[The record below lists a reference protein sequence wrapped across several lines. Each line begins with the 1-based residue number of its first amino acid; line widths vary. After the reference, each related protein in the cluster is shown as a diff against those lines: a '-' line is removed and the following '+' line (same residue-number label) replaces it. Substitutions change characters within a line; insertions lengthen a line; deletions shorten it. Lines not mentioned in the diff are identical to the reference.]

1 MVRSRQRTGA
11 RHRSASALVGAD
23 QRTKRRIETRS
34 LGHYLVT
41 GVSILATI
49 LLGVNALV
57 QAISVCLRW
66 F

>member
-11 RHRSASALVGAD
+11 RYRSASVLSGAD

>member
-1 MVRSRQRTGA
+1 MVRSRQTTVA
-11 RHRSASALVGAD
+11 RHRNASALGGAE
-23 QRTKRRIETRS
+23 QRTKRRVETKSRS
-34 LGHYLVT
+34 RYFVT

-49 LLGVNALV
+49 LLGLNALI